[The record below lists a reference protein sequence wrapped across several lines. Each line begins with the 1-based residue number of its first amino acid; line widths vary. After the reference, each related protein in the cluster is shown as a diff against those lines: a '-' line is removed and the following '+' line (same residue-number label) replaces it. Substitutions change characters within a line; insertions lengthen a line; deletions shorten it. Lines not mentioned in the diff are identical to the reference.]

1 MNVTGNTILITGG
14 GTGIGRGLA
23 EAFHHRGNQVIVAGR
38 RSARLD
44 EVTAANP
51 GMHSVPLD
59 VTDPAGVVRVATDLI
74 ERYPTLNVVISNA
87 GVMAADDPSQRVDD
101 ALLTATVAT
110 NLLGP
115 IRLISALIDHLRQQP
130 TATIITVSS
139 MLGYTP
145 LASSAIYSATKAA
158 LHSYTLSLRYRLR
171 DTSVD
176 VREIAPPY
184 TRTGLM
190 EVNLTDPRA
199 MPLDEYLA
207 ETIQILETD
216 EPEVLVQR
224 ARVRRDAQQRDDI
237 THTTNFNDMMNRL
250 VDGPAGDSGASVR
263 SSV

>member
-1 MNVTGNTILITGG
+1 
-14 GTGIGRGLA
+14 
-23 EAFHHRGNQVIVAGR
+23 
-38 RSARLD
+38 
-44 EVTAANP
+44 
-51 GMHSVPLD
+51 MHSVPLD
-59 VTDPAGVVRVATDLI
+59 VTDPGRVVRVTTDLI
-74 ERYPTLNVVISNA
+74 ERYPGLNVVISNA
-87 GVMAADDPSQRVDD
+87 GVMAADDPTQRVDD

-110 NLLGP
+110 NLLAP

-171 DTSVD
+171 GTSVD

-190 EVNLTDPRA
+190 EVNITDPRA
-199 MPLDEYLA
+199 MPLDEYVA

-216 EPEVLVQR
+216 EPEVLVER
-224 ARVRRDAQQRDDI
+224 ARVRRDAQQRNDI

-250 VDGPAGDSGASVR
+250 ADAPAGDSGSNA
-263 SSV
+263 